1 MSTMFQTAKN
11 NTIPISSSYEDNIM
25 WPQDYMP
32 AFRAFKRKF
41 GHMIIPNNYIH
52 PEGTPLGMLIRHL
65 SKGYATIPN
74 KYRKELL
81 DVLGLRFPAY

>member
-1 MSTMFQTAKN
+1 MNGWLQQDEAFSVQVPT
-11 NTIPISSSYEDNIM
+11 YEETVL

-52 PEGTPLGMLIRHL
+52 SDGTPLGMLVRHL
-65 SKGYATIPN
+65 SKGYTTIPD
-74 KYRKELL
+74 KYCKELVC
-81 DVLGLRFPAY
+81 VLGLRFFAY